1 MKALTVAAC
10 AACLVSL
17 TVTPALAR
25 KHKPAKPYRHYEAY
39 RPYAY
44 ATERQRRNSL
54 AFETGDYYER
64 IQSEQVFG
72 SRSWWML
79 QNRGGGRR

>member
-17 TVTPALAR
+17 AVTPAFAR
-25 KHKPAKPYRHYEAY
+25 KHKPLKQYRHYEGAQAY
-39 RPYAY
+39 YY
-44 ATERQRRNSL
+44 ATPRQRRNSL
-54 AFETGDYYER
+54 AFDTGGYYER
-64 IQSEQVFG
+64 IQSEHAFG